1 MNKPIVA
8 AFLWFMAIWLGVG
21 LIGNLVGW
29 PTDIGALLGAVV
41 AAFVWTDPTGALW
54 GPKAPWSNAPHRVS
68 SSAFAFAYDA
78 RRRWL
83 LDPAGTVSA
92 RTWNTREPSGAVA
105 IGTRTGDDLPGISRP
120 RLLIGRAPGK

>member
-41 AAFVWTDPTGALW
+41 AAIVWADPTGALW
-54 GPKAPWSNAPHRVS
+54 GPKKPARAPEV
-68 SSAFAFAYDA
+68 
-78 RRRWL
+78 
-83 LDPAGTVSA
+83 
-92 RTWNTREPSGAVA
+92 EAVA
-105 IGTRTGDDLPGISRP
+105 DHGATATTL
-120 RLLIGRAPGK
+120 